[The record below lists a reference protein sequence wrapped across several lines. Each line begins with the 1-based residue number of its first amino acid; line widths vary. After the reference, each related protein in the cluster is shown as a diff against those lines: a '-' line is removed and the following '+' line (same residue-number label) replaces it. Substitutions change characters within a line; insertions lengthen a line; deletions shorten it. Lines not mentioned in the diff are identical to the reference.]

1 MLFRSNFE
9 IIYPVLTRALYKNY
23 GLFNHIEIY
32 NDFKNW
38 YDSEGREWEKGIDST
53 DQLPFIMLYLEYYKT
68 KQSTSIFK
76 LNTLYTSPAR
86 LGYGIMVLSFFIT
99 LAISWFNGEP
109 LYFQRLFAIVGYG
122 CLALKIDIGLFF
134 VIGFYIFNLILAPK
148 ITINDYIYATS
159 KVGLI
164 VYFSTYAYQFIL
176 DEINKNKKDKQKQE

>member
-1 MLFRSNFE
+1 MNRE
-9 IIYPVLTRALYKNY
+9 YIIFISWFAFLCYAVPLLLYISKIYHYLDINNLPQVLNYSLLSCAFLAFSLYTSLNA
-23 GLFNHIEIY
+23 
-32 NDFKNW
+32 
-38 YDSEGREWEKGIDST
+38 
-53 DQLPFIMLYLEYYKT
+53 YYKT
-68 KQSTSIFK
+68 KQSTSIFN
-76 LNTLYTSPAR
+76 LNALYTSPAR

-99 LAISWFNGEP
+99 LGISWFNGEP

-176 DEINKNKKDKQKQE
+176 DKINKNKKDKQKQE